1 MSLTDQT
8 KVESFLQQ
16 KKEGRISENQKKVM
30 ESLREYRELRE
41 EPPTAKELFEYMV
54 ETRPGISPMDFSSYQ
69 PRLTKELKEKDLV
82 EEAGK
87 KPCSVT
93 GRKAAT
99 WKEV

>member
-1 MSLTDQT
+1 MALTDQT

-16 KKEGRISENQKKVM
+16 KKEGRISENQREVM
-30 ESLREYRELRE
+30 TALREYRKIRDN
-41 EPPTAKELFEYMV
+41 PPTAKELFEYMV

-69 PRLTKELKEKDLV
+69 PRLTKELKDKDLV
-82 EEAGK
+82 EEAGA